1 MKKGSFSAVIRGRK
15 LRTETLFLWPSLVGV
30 SVFYLVPFLVVV
42 AYSFVNN
49 PVDMKFVGFQNYRS
63 LLAAQAFRLAA
74 KNTLTFSA
82 VAVPLAVLLSLGL
95 ALMMERSIPGK
106 SKLRTM
112 LLSPMTVP
120 VASVV
125 LIWQVLFAK
134 TGPVSE
140 FFTFFGAGE
149 IDWLQSGYAQMVV
162 VLLFLWRN
170 LGYNMIIFL
179 AALSNVPKDLLEVAR
194 VEHASPWFT
203 FVQVKL
209 RFLSPTIL
217 FVTILSLI
225 NSFKIFREVHLL
237 SGDYSSDGLYFLQ
250 HFMNN
255 TFETLDYQKLATA
268 AVMMAIFVIAI
279 ITILFISDNFLGKD
293 VEG

>member
-1 MKKGSFSAVIRGRK
+1 MRKQCSFKYFCGKRSRP
-15 LRTETLFLWPSLVGV
+15 EMLFLLPSLVGV
-30 SVFYLVPFLVVV
+30 AAFYLIPFLVVI

-49 PVDMKFVGFQNYRS
+49 PVQMQFVGFQNYHT
-63 LLAAQAFRLAA
+63 LLAGKAFRLAA

-82 VAVPLAVLLSLGL
+82 MAVPLAVVFSLGL
-95 ALMMERSIPGK
+95 ALMMEQRIPGK

-125 LIWQVLFAK
+125 LIWQVVFAK

-140 FFTFFGAGE
+140 FCSLFGMGE
-149 IDWLQSGYAQMVV
+149 IDWLQSEYAQLVV
-162 VLLFLWRN
+162 ALLFLWRN
-170 LGYNMIIFL
+170 LGYNMILFL
-179 AALSNVPKDLLEVAR
+179 AALSNVPKDLLEVAN
-194 VEHASPWFT
+194 VERASPLFT
-203 FVQVKL
+203 FIQVKL

-225 NSFKIFREVHLL
+225 NSFKVFREVHLL
-237 SGDYSSDGLYFLQ
+237 AGDYSSDGLYFMQ

-268 AVMMAIFVIAI
+268 AVLMAIVVIVFIALLFVGD
-279 ITILFISDNFLGKD
+279 SRLGKD